1 MSGIL
6 VLCMPCSRYV
16 GVVGFGVY
24 HPISA
29 VGFLVGC
36 FGGVFLWGFQCRQNH
51 NQNHRSPPLGP
62 MEAVVIGAGGG
73 NRPGITGLVAPNDR
87 PDPGGVALGD
97 RRSGVQIS
105 PARQEEPQVGPYFR
119 RSAFWSVDA
128 HVTLRVTFLVAGGPK
143 IRFPMAAI
151 PLKPHKITPQK
162 SPYEITPPTL
172 RLDIHRTCRHVP
184 CWSNLSLPCWR
195 PEWGP
200 ERFG

>member
-1 MSGIL
+1 MLQVSEPNPRTTGGEVSGIL
-6 VLCMPCSRYV
+6 VLRMPCSRYV

-36 FGGVFLWGFQCRQNH
+36 FSGVFLWGFQCRQNH

-73 NRPGITGLVAPNDR
+73 KRPGITRLVAPNDR

-105 PARQEEPQVGPYFR
+105 AARQTRTSTTSHEVESSVSSSPSNQHGRLPARANAA
-119 RSAFWSVDA
+119 RSAGVIQATVSSDGYMKLLGSVEWPTPKMWA
-128 HVTLRVTFLVAGGPK
+128 SSCSTL
-143 IRFPMAAI
+143 
-151 PLKPHKITPQK
+151 
-162 SPYEITPPTL
+162 S
-172 RLDIHRTCRHVP
+172 
-184 CWSNLSLPCWR
+184 
-195 PEWGP
+195 
-200 ERFG
+200 